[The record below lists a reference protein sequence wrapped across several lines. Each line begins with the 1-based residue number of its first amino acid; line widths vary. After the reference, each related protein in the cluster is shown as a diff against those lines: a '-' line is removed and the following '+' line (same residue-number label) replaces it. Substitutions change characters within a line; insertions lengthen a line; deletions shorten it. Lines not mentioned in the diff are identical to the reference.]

1 MRMMLPAQTAEPVV
15 IRNSAFWPEFTTA
28 TLRDTLRLDGT
39 VTDARLVDATAQAI
53 VSVNRDLR
61 DWRALQQLQGY
72 GYLTEIPADTVDG
85 TSELELLYRRAV
97 MARVQASLMERMRD
111 VDTTATGSDKADRLA
126 PAITECYRDARFA
139 IRDLLGI
146 GHTTVALL

>member
-1 MRMMLPAQTAEPVV
+1 MRMMLPATNPATVV
-15 IRNSAFWPEFTTA
+15 IHNSAFWPEFTTA

-61 DWRALQQLQGY
+61 DWRAPQQLQGY

-85 TSELELLYRRAV
+85 ISELELLYRRAV

>member
-1 MRMMLPAQTAEPVV
+1 MRMMLPATNPATVV

-39 VTDARLVDATAQAI
+39 VTDARLVDTTAQAI

-61 DWRALQQLQGY
+61 DWRALQQLRGY

>member
-1 MRMMLPAQTAEPVV
+1 MRMTLPATPAGSVV

-39 VTDARLVDATAQAI
+39 VTDARLVDAAAQAM

-61 DWRALQQLQGY
+61 DWRALQQLHGY
-72 GYLTEIPADTVDG
+72 QYLTEVPADCVDG

-111 VDTTATGSDKADRLA
+111 VDTTATGTDRADRLA

-139 IRDLLGI
+139 IRDLLGT